1 MQKLPIGI
9 QSFEKIRT
17 GDYLYIDK
25 TKQIYD
31 LVNSAGYFF
40 LSRPRRFGKSLLIST
55 LKELFL
61 GNKELFKGLFI
72 EDKIEWKKYSVVHL
86 DFAKSNYKKLGL
98 ELAIKER
105 LQHQASL
112 YEIELIK
119 ETISSQLEE
128 LIRKLK
134 GKYNQQV
141 VLLIDEYD
149 KPIIDFLG
157 EETIHIAEENRDIMK
172 DFYSPIKSLDD
183 ELEFFFL
190 TGVSRF
196 SKVSIF
202 SDLNHLN
209 DISIDDNFSTL
220 VGYTQKELELHFEEY
235 INKLSKKYK
244 LEKEETLSNLKSWYN
259 GYSWTGE
266 ERLYNPF
273 SVMSALQKSNFDN
286 YWFTTGT
293 PTFLVKL
300 MREER
305 YYDMDNTIMDLQT
318 LSSFDITNMQP
329 VTVLFQTGYLTLIEE
344 KRMNVYKLGY
354 PNREVKN
361 SMLNMLLNSYTHNK
375 EGFAI
380 PLAIQ
385 IEEAFVAQDFEA
397 LFVYFDSLF
406 AKIPYQIF
414 EQYKE
419 SYYHS
424 VIFLTLELLGF
435 YIDSEVS
442 TSRGRIDA
450 VVKTEDAIFI
460 LEFKVNGTAED
471 AIKQIKEKGYADKYK
486 SEQKKKNQKGKQIYL
501 IGVAFKDKSI
511 DKYLIE
517 ELE

>member
-1 MQKLPIGI
+1 MQKLPLGI
-9 QSFEKIRT
+9 QSFRELRT
-17 GDYLYIDK
+17 NDYLYVDK
-25 TKQIYD
+25 TKQILELIETSKVY
-31 LVNSAGYFF
+31 F
-40 LSRPRRFGKSLLIST
+40 LSRPRRFGKSLLVST

-72 EDKIEWKKYSVVHL
+72 EDKIEWKKFPVIHL

-105 LQHQASL
+105 LTYQADL
-112 YEIELIK
+112 YEIELTK
-119 ETISSQLEE
+119 NTISSQLEE

-134 GKYNQQV
+134 EKYNQKV

-157 EETIHIAEENRDIMK
+157 EETVHIAEENRDIMK
-172 DFYSPIKSLDD
+172 EFYSPIKSLDD
-183 ELEFFFL
+183 ELQFFFL

-209 DISIDDNFSTL
+209 DITLTRLGHTL
-220 VGYTQKELELHFEEY
+220 VGYTEQEVYDYFEEN
-235 INKLSKKYK
+235 INQIAK
-244 LEKEETLSNLKSWYN
+244 EKNSTQTEIKAAIRDWYN
-259 GYSWTGE
+259 GYSFRGE
-266 ERLYNPF
+266 KLYNPF
-273 SVMSALQKSNFDN
+273 SILSFMIDREFNN

-300 MREER
+300 MREEQ

-385 IEEAFVAQDFEA
+385 IEEAFVAQDFET
-397 LFVYFDSLF
+397 LFIHFNTLF

-414 EQYKE
+414 EQHKE

-424 VIFLTLELLGF
+424 VVFLTFELLGF
-435 YIDSEVS
+435 YINSEVS
-442 TSRGRIDA
+442 TSKGRIDA
-450 VVKTEDAIFI
+450 VVKTEKAIFV

-471 AIKQIKEKGYADKYK
+471 AIQQIKEKGYADKYK
-486 SEQKKKNQKGKQIYL
+486 SENQKVNNKGKKIYL
-501 IGVAFKDKSI
+501 IGVSFKDKGI
-511 DKYLIE
+511 DNYLIE
-517 ELE
+517 EL